1 MPIIVINI
9 PPEKV
14 LKAPAPN
21 SSGLADRIPARIM
34 IHKPKRTSVS
44 GNIWDKA
51 TNSVATE
58 MTTDTAR
65 ITIKIP
71 SERTATGFL
80 GIKIHTLYVS

>member
-9 PPEKV
+9 PPENV

-21 SSGLADRIPARIM
+21 SSGLMARIPARII

-44 GNIWDKA
+44 GNMWD
-51 TNSVATE
+51 TVINSVATE
-58 MTTDTAR
+58 MTTDTAK

-80 GIKIHTLYVS
+80 GIKAHTLYVS